1 MPIVVTECPYCF
13 QPHRI
18 DSTFLGRPITCVKPT
33 CKRTFKSKPSSVAA
47 AGFGPSM
54 EGQAGS
60 AHVSASDK
68 TPSAVSPEF
77 VEWADPAQVS
87 ESDESW
93 QDALGLKDLP
103 VADPNHDAVRPKPM
117 AALHGVYVAPK
128 YANLT
133 GYLSFVATSARF
145 ILIVGVFCGLLA
157 IGFLQFTLSAVLLV
171 SSIGY
176 YVVTMAS
183 VEFFRVIIDIE
194 TNTRSISEALR
205 RE

>member
-13 QPHRI
+13 QSHRI
-18 DSTFLGRPITCVKPT
+18 DSDFLGRPITCVNPK

-60 AHVSASDK
+60 GHVSASDK
-68 TPSAVSPEF
+68 TASAVSPEF
-77 VEWADPAQVS
+77 DEWVDPGHVAA
-87 ESDESW
+87 SDEPW
-93 QDALGLKDLP
+93 QAALGLKDLP
-103 VADPNHDAVRPKPM
+103 PVAAPAHVSAIAKMRATATRP
-117 AALHGVYVAPK
+117 VAPK

-133 GYLSFVATSARF
+133 GYLSVVAMSARI
-145 ILIVGVFCGLLA
+145 ILFVGVVCGLLA
-157 IGFLQFTLSAVLLV
+157 AYFSQFTLLAVLLV